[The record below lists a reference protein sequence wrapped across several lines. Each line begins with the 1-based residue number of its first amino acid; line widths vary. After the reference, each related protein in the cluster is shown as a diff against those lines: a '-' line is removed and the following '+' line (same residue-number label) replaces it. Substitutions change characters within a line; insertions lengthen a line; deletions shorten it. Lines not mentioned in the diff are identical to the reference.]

1 MHIRLAL
8 LVCLFAGSAFAGERF
23 ERVFCWGSVTDEASA
38 RAYAEVGVTDVFVK
52 GTNGL
57 AAARKYGLR
66 TYCGFGPN
74 GTHGQVLSAE
84 EKKHF
89 DYLNATELKKS
100 LTKDERRAEI
110 EARRK
115 KANCQFGGEPQ
126 TLPDMCPDRIICF
139 LGDEALSKSKARMD
153 KTLGDNPQ
161 VDGIAFDYIGYVN
174 LHSCECE
181 DCKTR
186 FAVWLKAGGRAENEE
201 NRNLFFREQLVNYI
215 NALVDYAKSVRPGI
229 KVAMHL
235 YPAFRPDPLYG
246 KDLKADYIEETVAWY
261 FQWPD
266 EKISD
271 YTRRIVTTP
280 HMPGARSVPF
290 VGLNATEGR
299 ALAYKSP
306 ERLDHEL
313 RLILAAGGRSV
324 AVCNGADMLKPGYRE
339 VFMRYAPARR
349 SPIDWEKAEDVAP
362 GVKATGYRTE
372 SPRLME
378 CRFLRV
384 DLRQKGLS
392 FVSTD
397 RAKEWGEAMPDV
409 TNRTMIIDT
418 RRETSESFMKRKR
431 GEGVNVVATINT
443 APWSPWEKPFN
454 HKYAR
459 LPNLTIADGKVVSHA
474 QKPGPMLLI
483 WNDNTA
489 VITNGLAEADFGRV
503 AAAHPGFGVIMRG
516 GAVPERRPGTK
527 PPALAPR
534 TAFGISADGRY
545 LYALIVDGRQPD
557 WSMGADM
564 VDLAGMLKDAGASDA
579 MNMDGGGSTTLVTLG
594 PDGKTLVHRN
604 RHDPKYGYYRPVAL
618 NLGVVVSPEGK

>member
-1 MHIRLAL
+1 MHLRLTF
-8 LVCLFAGSAFAGERF
+8 LVCLLAGSVCADNRF
-23 ERVFCWGSVTDEASA
+23 ERVFCWGAVTDEATA
-38 RAYAEVGVTDVFVK
+38 RAYAEIGVTDVFVR

-66 TYCGFGPN
+66 TYCGFGPC
-74 GTHGQVLSAE
+74 GTHKQVLTAE
-84 EKKHF
+84 EQKHF
-89 DYLNATELKKS
+89 DYLNAAELKKT
-100 LTKDERRAEI
+100 LPKKEYWAEV
-110 EARRK
+110 ETRRK
-115 KANCQFGGEPQ
+115 KANCQFGGEPKR
-126 TLPDMCPDRIICF
+126 LPDMCPDMITCF
-139 LGDEALSKSKARMD
+139 LGEEALKKSKAKID
-153 KTLGDNPQ
+153 KTLAENPQ
-161 VDGIAFDYIGYVN
+161 VDGIALDYIGYVN

-181 DCKTR
+181 DCKAR
-186 FAVWLKAGGRAENEE
+186 LAAWLKANGRAENEE
-201 NRNLFFREQLVNYI
+201 SRNRFFRGQLVEYI
-215 NALVDYAKSVRPGI
+215 NALVDHAKGVRPGI

-235 YPAFRPDPLYG
+235 YPAFLPDPLYG
-246 KDLKADYIEETVAWY
+246 KDLKADYIEQTVAWY
-261 FQWPD
+261 FQWSD
-266 EKISD
+266 EKISE
-271 YTRRIVTTP
+271 YTRRIVTER
-280 HMPGARSVPF
+280 HLPGSQSVPF
-290 VGLNATEGR
+290 VGLCASEGG

-306 ERLDHEL
+306 ERLDREL
-313 RLILAAGGRSV
+313 QLILAAGGRSV
-324 AVCNGADMLKPGYRE
+324 AVCTGADMLKPGYRE
-339 VFMRYAPARR
+339 VFMKYAPVRR
-349 SPIDWEKAEDVAP
+349 LPVDWEKAEDVAP

-372 SPRLME
+372 SPRTME
-378 CRFLRV
+378 CRLLRV

-431 GEGVNVVATINT
+431 AEGANVVATVNT
-443 APWSPWEKPFN
+443 APWSPWERPFN

-459 LPNLTIADGKVVSHA
+459 LPNLTIANGKVVSHN

-489 VITNGLAEADFGRV
+489 VITNGLAEADFTRV

-516 GAVPERRPGTK
+516 GEVPERKPGKK

-557 WSMGADM
+557 WSLGADM
-564 VDLAGMLKDAGASDA
+564 VDLAGMLKEAGASDA

-618 NLGVVVSPEGK
+618 NLGIVVSPQGK